1 MNRREAI
8 TTVGGAA
15 AVAATAVSTLGVGLA
30 NAAEDHSGHSA
41 HKGHVQE
48 NNHEDLVKSASHCA
62 MLAEQCVKVCY
73 DQLEAGDKSMAECGR
88 KLEELIATC
97 KGIEKM
103 AIYDSAHLKDMAKLT
118 AKVCEDSEKECL
130 KHKHHKQ
137 CADCAV
143 SCRECIDHCK
153 KVS

>member
-8 TTVGGAA
+8 TTVGGVTAMA
-15 AVAATAVSTLGVGLA
+15 AATAMGAGIA
-30 NAAEDHSGHSA
+30 NAAEDNAGHSA
-41 HKGHVQE
+41 HKGHVQK
-48 NNHEDLVKSASHCA
+48 NHHEDLVKSASHCA

-73 DQLEAGDKSMAECGR
+73 DTLEAGDKSMAECGR

-103 AIYDSAHLKDMAKLT
+103 AIYDSAHLKEMAKLT
-118 AKVCEDSEKECL
+118 TKVCEDSEKECL
-130 KHKHHKQ
+130 KHKEHKQ

-143 SCRECIDHCK
+143 SCRECIELCK
-153 KVS
+153 KVA